1 MPPSERTN
9 KQQIITALNY
19 QFIMTNNNHQTY
31 ERPTLQVLFVEAESV
46 MAGSGDK
53 INSPANGYSWG
64 DDDVE
69 NL

>member
-1 MPPSERTN
+1 
-9 KQQIITALNY
+9 
-19 QFIMTNNNHQTY
+19 MTKNNQKTY
-31 ERPTLQVLFVEAESV
+31 ERPTLQVLFVETESV
-46 MAGSGDK
+46 MTESWGGVDK

>member
-1 MPPSERTN
+1 
-9 KQQIITALNY
+9 
-19 QFIMTNNNHQTY
+19 MTKNNQKTY
-31 ERPTLQVLFVEAESV
+31 ERPTLQVLFVETESV
-46 MAGSGDK
+46 MAESWGGVDK